1 MRWLLHKSTA
11 KAPEFAPGGVI
22 ALSEVVRILTTPLCS
37 AGLADGYFEETLV
50 IPYTP
55 KAQTHFPQLRKG
67 LGIEYD
73 QMLFFDDEAP
83 NIHSVSPPVVQL
95 RE

>member
-1 MRWLLHKSTA
+1 MRWLPHERHRKSFLESA
-11 KAPEFAPGGVI
+11 FRGML
-22 ALSEVVRILTTPLCS
+22 ALSEVVQVFANPLCS

-55 KAQTHFPQLRKG
+55 KAQTHFPQLRKS
-67 LGIEYD
+67 LGTEYD

-83 NIHSVSPPVVQL
+83 NIHSVRPRLLS
-95 RE
+95 